1 MKKLI
6 KNLLGLNLIAFFLFN
21 PGIVLA
27 QTSQNLN
34 NPLAEEKEN
43 KADKSNNTSFS
54 ATKGNCFEFIALSL
68 VYLPKELKNKL
79 ASECKKTMNKKMA
92 NDSEKILQKSPQKVL
107 KTDILAKTSF
117 VSDYIYQ
124 TPYDPIYHK
133 AEEKFGVPWQI
144 LSVIHEI
151 ESNRSGDTYLT
162 SYAGAV
168 GPMQFLP
175 STFAVYGVDG
185 NNDGIADISNVEDAI
200 FSAANY
206 LAANGG
212 ASGNLNNAL
221 FRYNNDYWYVNL
233 VLYKAGS
240 LGLDV

>member
-1 MKKLI
+1 MKRFILKLFAVNSTVI
-6 KNLLGLNLIAFFLFN
+6 FLFQ
-21 PGIVLA
+21 PAVA
-27 QTSQNLN
+27 
-34 NPLAEEKEN
+34 LAEIKQNSRQNPSEN
-43 KADKSNNTSFS
+43 KAAVQDQRQSPFS
-54 ATKGNCFEFIALSL
+54 LTQGNCFEFTTLSL
-68 VYLPKELKNKL
+68 IYLPKELKNKL
-79 ASECKKTMNKKMA
+79 ANECKETMKKKMA
-92 NDSEKILQKSPQKVL
+92 KDSEKIPAKIPQKVL
-107 KTDILAKTSF
+107 KADILTKTSF
-117 VSDYIYQ
+117 ISDYIYQ

-151 ESNRSGDTYLT
+151 ESRRSGDTYLT

-175 STFAVYGVDG
+175 STFALYGVDG
-185 NNDGIADISNVEDAI
+185 NNDGIVDISNVEDAI

-233 VLYKAGS
+233 VLYKAGN
-240 LGLDV
+240 LGLNV